1 MLQFWV
7 KENFQQLG
15 VDFDSTF
22 NFGAKQ
28 YLKVLMDNVRKYVD
42 RSIEVSISVLT
53 VERFE

>member
-28 YLKVLMDNVRKYVD
+28 YLKVLMDNVKKYVD
-42 RSIEVSISVLT
+42 RSIQVYISINCGEV
-53 VERFE
+53 